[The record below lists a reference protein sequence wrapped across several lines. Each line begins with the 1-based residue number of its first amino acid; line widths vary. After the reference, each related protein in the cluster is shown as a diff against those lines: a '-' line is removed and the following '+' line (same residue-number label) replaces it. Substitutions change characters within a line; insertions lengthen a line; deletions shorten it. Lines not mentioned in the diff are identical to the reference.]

1 MHASQKP
8 PSRAQ
13 LFSYAKR
20 ADALISVFTEKI
32 DKEVFAK
39 SPNLKIV
46 ANYAVGFD
54 NIDLKAA
61 AKAEVSIS
69 NTPSTVAA
77 HAVAQHAMAMI
88 LTLARRLPEADSFM
102 RLGRYK
108 AWDPSLLL
116 GYDMNKKTLGI
127 VGSGR
132 IGSTLVHIASRGYD
146 MDIIYYDVMRNKDI
160 EKKYKAKKVTLQQLL
175 KSSDYVSLHVPLL
188 PTTRH
193 MIGAKELSQMKE
205 TALLVNTSRGAVIN
219 EKALV
224 SALRAKKIMGAGID
238 VYENEPKLSPGLAKL
253 LNIVLTPHIASAT
266 YAARK
271 EMGEM
276 VTQSVVDVLIRGKRP
291 RNEVGAK

>member
-1 MHASQKP
+1 
-8 PSRAQ
+8 
-13 LFSYAKR
+13 
-20 ADALISVFTEKI
+20 
-32 DKEVFAK
+32 
-39 SPNLKIV
+39 
-46 ANYAVGFD
+46 
-54 NIDLKAA
+54 
-61 AKAEVSIS
+61 
-69 NTPSTVAA
+69 
-77 HAVAQHAMAMI
+77 
-88 LTLARRLPEADSFM
+88 M